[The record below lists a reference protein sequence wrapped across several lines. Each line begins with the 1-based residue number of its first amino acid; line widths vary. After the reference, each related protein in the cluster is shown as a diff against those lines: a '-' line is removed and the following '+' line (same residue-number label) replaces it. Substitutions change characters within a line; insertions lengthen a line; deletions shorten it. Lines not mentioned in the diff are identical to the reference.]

1 MGPDWRIHRDLET
14 NGDRETHRARYSERG
29 DRDWDRAQQD
39 TDNRGCADGD
49 RPWRRVKVCFE
60 YDNADEYCRYKE

>member
-1 MGPDWRIHRDLET
+1 MGPDWRMHRDRET

-39 TDNRGCADGD
+39 TDNRGYSDGD
-49 RPWRRVKVCFE
+49 RPRRRVKVCFE
-60 YDNADEYCRYKE
+60 YDNGDEYRRYKE